1 MATMKNLYFLLIILI
16 LIGCAENP
24 STFDKK
30 DSFFEAAV
38 DITKEVKKHPD
49 ASFYWVNTDYL
60 KQIKSGDDVC
70 ACMSEN
76 PFLLLY
82 IGPSFENIVI
92 QSSTFYFGL
101 ETTAHMKLNKLDN
114 SNTQFSIDPIWPLQ
128 EEMQLAILKDTL
140 TVTYDDEAYTFVSK
154 RWKNID
160 GALSST
166 NTSIQ
171 SLDIFY
177 HRNRLNASA
186 LLPYDKSAS
195 DTTLLSYAAL
205 KNHID
210 SGRASISC
218 SDDYHFNSLFIE
230 GDTNRSFHLEF
241 EEDTVTLYEEPEGR
255 GRFEKID
262 LKSLRKQ
269 SFFRN

>member
-1 MATMKNLYFLLIILI
+1 MATMKNLYLLLIILT
-16 LIGCAENP
+16 LIGCTENP
-24 STFDKK
+24 STIDTK

-49 ASFYWVNTDYL
+49 ASFYWVNTGYL

-82 IGPSFENIVI
+82 IDPSFENIVI
-92 QSSTFYFGL
+92 QSSTFHFGL
-101 ETTAHMKLNKLDN
+101 ETTVTMKLNKLD
-114 SNTQFSIDPIWPLQ
+114 SLKTQFSIDPTWPLY
-128 EEMQLAILKDTL
+128 EEIQIAILGDTL
-140 TVTYDDEAYTFVSK
+140 TVTYDDHVSTFISK

-160 GALSST
+160 GALSSASAT
-166 NTSIQ
+166 LQ
-171 SLDIFY
+171 SMDIFY
-177 HRNRLNASA
+177 HRNRLNAIS

-218 SDDYHFNSLFIE
+218 SDDYHFNSLFID
-230 GDTNRSFHLEF
+230 GDINRSFHLEF
-241 EEDTVTLYEEPEGR
+241 EEDTVTLYEELEGR

-262 LKSLRKQ
+262 LKSLKKQ